1 MAVFTSR
8 AGVRVKFGMSLSA
21 GALLSIASG
30 RPIGWRVDYRTR
42 HITINVTL
50 SCEDRLLALICADAA
65 ICAEFGFPLRPQAS
79 PAAARGARCRRRGRG
94 A

>member
-21 GALLSIASG
+21 GQMLGRVSG
-30 RPIGWRVDYRTR
+30 LPIGWRVDYRTR

-50 SCEDRLLALICADAA
+50 SVEDRLLALMHADAA
-65 ICAEFGFPLRPQAS
+65 ICVELGAVGS
-79 PAAARGARCRRRGRG
+79 PRLSVLPPRQQGKQ
-94 A
+94 

>member
-50 SCEDRLLALICADAA
+50 SGEDRLLAMMCADAA
-65 ICAEFGFPLRPQAS
+65 ICAELGSAPAAAAHAALLRRPQAK
-79 PAAARGARCRRRGRG
+79 R
-94 A
+94 